1 MPGDAGMGWGM
12 KIRVLLRINRTGMC
26 WGSRVWGNLPW
37 TALRTWGTEE
47 GGGNRKGCTLDHKD
61 APAGSLS
68 DLIVNYHYI
77 GIKFHLTRDQYH

>member
-1 MPGDAGMGWGM
+1 MGWDM
-12 KIRVLLRINRTGMC
+12 EIRAPLRTNRTGMC